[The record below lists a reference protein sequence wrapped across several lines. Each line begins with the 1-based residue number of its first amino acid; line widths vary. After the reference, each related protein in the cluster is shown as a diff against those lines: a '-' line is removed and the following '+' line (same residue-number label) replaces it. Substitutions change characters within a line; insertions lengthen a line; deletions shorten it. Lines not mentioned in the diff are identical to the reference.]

1 MSFPLFKVY
10 IVTATVTVIPSG
22 MGVEIGAGS
31 RGQVKF
37 TPIPTPFSR
46 DYSGFTVNFVSCD
59 T

>member
-31 RGQVKF
+31 RGAGQIHPNPHSF
-37 TPIPTPFSR
+37 FS
-46 DYSGFTVNFVSCD
+46 
-59 T
+59 

>member
-37 TPIPTPFSR
+37 TPTPTSFFS
-46 DYSGFTVNFVSCD
+46 
-59 T
+59 